1 MPIFNPVT
9 YTNSICEDT
18 TARMTVLQ
26 TLNATDCD
34 IGHNGMVHYFIE
46 STEGLGLFTI
56 DEVTGELSVADT
68 IDYERTGP
76 SIVVNVR

>member
-1 MPIFNPVT
+1 MPTFNPVT
-9 YTNSICEDT
+9 YTNSICEGVTVGT
-18 TARMTVLQ
+18 TLR
-26 TLNATDCD
+26 TLVATDCD
-34 IGHNGMVHYFIE
+34 KGHNSMIRYSIE

-56 DEVTGELSVADT
+56 NEVSGVLSIADT